1 VTNSEPIMNETPA
14 KHATLHELE
23 PAAEWRAADIVD
35 EDAWTV
41 RLDAAD
47 HAELEAALRRAQAVS
62 ADPLSIGRD
71 DFPLDGLTTKLARA
85 VGELLDGRGFVR
97 ISALDVDRY
106 TDDELSLLY
115 WGIGLHMGEPWPQNK
130 HGHVLGDVT
139 DQGKTIDDPTV
150 RGNELGGIA
159 LDYHTDGS
167 DLVGLLC
174 LRTARSG
181 GLSCVANAV
190 AIHNEMVRDAPNL
203 AAALYEPLPYD
214 LRGEEADG
222 ARPFF
227 MIPAFTEH
235 GARLFVRFI
244 PAYIYASQR
253 HADAPRLTVLQ
264 KAAISKAIEL
274 ANDPDFNVYMDLRP
288 GEMQFINNY
297 HVLHGRTAY
306 EDDPA
311 RGYKRHLKRLW
322 LATHELTDRPTRF
335 QARGLKH
342 WEARRSVSAVA
353 AVERPVR

>member
-1 VTNSEPIMNETPA
+1 M
-14 KHATLHELE
+14 HELE
-23 PAAEWRAADIVD
+23 PAAEWRAGDIVD
-35 EDAWTV
+35 EASWTL
-41 RLDAAD
+41 RLDADD
-47 HAELEAALRRAQAVS
+47 HAELDAALRRAQSVG
-62 ADPLSIGRD
+62 ADPLHVGRD
-71 DFPLDGLTTKLARA
+71 DFPLERLATKLKGA
-85 VGELLDGRGFVR
+85 VSELLDGRGFVR

-106 TDDELSLLY
+106 RDDELSLLY

-139 DQGKTIDDPTV
+139 DQGKTIEDPTV

-174 LRTARSG
+174 LRSALRG

-190 AIHNEMVRDAPNL
+190 AIHNQIVRDFPDL

-214 LRGEEADG
+214 LRGEQADG

-235 GARLFVRFI
+235 AERLFVRFI

-253 HADAPRLTVLQ
+253 HDDAPRLTKIQ
-264 KAAISKAIEL
+264 KAAISKAVEL

-335 QARGLKH
+335 QAQGLKH
-342 WEARRSVSAVA
+342 WEARRSVSTVA
-353 AVERPVR
+353 AVERPVNSPLA

>member
-1 VTNSEPIMNETPA
+1 VTVNEVNEP
-14 KHATLHELE
+14 TLHELE

-35 EDAWTV
+35 EDAWTLG
-41 RLDAAD
+41 LDAAD
-47 HAELEAALRRAQAVS
+47 HAELDAALRAALAVS
-62 ADPLSIGRD
+62 ADPLSVRRD
-71 DFPLDGLTTKLARA
+71 DFPLEGLATKLGRA

-130 HGHVLGDVT
+130 YGHVLGDVT

-150 RGNELGGIA
+150 RGNELGGVA

-174 LRTARSG
+174 LRAARRG

-190 AIHNEMVRDAPNL
+190 AIHNEMVRDFPDL

-235 GARLFVRFI
+235 GRRLYVRFI

-253 HADAPRLTVLQ
+253 HADAPRLTNVQ
-264 KAAISKAIEL
+264 KAAIAKATAL

-311 RGYKRHLKRLW
+311 SGYKRHLKRLW

-342 WEARRSVSAVA
+342 WEARRSVSTIA
-353 AVERPVR
+353 AVDRPST